1 MLHKSRRGLCYFLIC
16 ILFMAGLHTTY
27 IKADTFAERAMTS
40 KQSQIQE
47 IKKLDDTVFKSPIC
61 RVERIHAT
69 VRTVLGQITIRINSG
84 KRELRIFSFICY
96 VLCMLAFYLRI
107 WHIEEIL
114 YLHEEKY
121 RTALIKYIHDLDGKK
136 RIPCLI

>member
-1 MLHKSRRGLCYFLIC
+1 MT
-16 ILFMAGLHTTY
+16 GLHTTY
-27 IKADTFAERAMTS
+27 VKVDTFAERVVAS

-47 IKKLDDTVFKSPIC
+47 IKKLDDIVFKSLVC

-69 VRTVLGQITIRINSG
+69 AKTVLGQITARTGFG

-96 VLCMLAFYLRI
+96 ALCMLAFYLRI
-107 WHIEEIL
+107 WHIEEVL

-136 RIPCLI
+136 RVPCLI